1 METKK
6 VYDLHEENKEMLNKL
21 AFYKDEIGVMKN
33 RISEIASKN
42 TSKEVLS
49 MVEHF
54 QNQLIVQRN
63 NIDELN
69 HKVKEHES
77 VLVQNAKDNPV
88 AVDRR
93 SVEDHP
99 EMRDAFSSFEKVFND
114 LRHELNGFLSKTM

>member
-6 VYDLHEENKEMLNKL
+6 VYDLHEEHKEWLSKL
-21 AFYKDEIGVMKN
+21 AFYKDETSVMQN
-33 RISEIASKN
+33 RISEIANKN
-42 TSKEVLS
+42 TLKEVLS

-69 HKVKEHES
+69 HSIMEHEAK
-77 VLVQNAKDNPV
+77 LVQNAKENPT
-88 AVDRR
+88 AIDHR
-93 SVEDHP
+93 SVNDHP
-99 EMRDAFSSFEKVFND
+99 EMRDSFNSFEKVFNE